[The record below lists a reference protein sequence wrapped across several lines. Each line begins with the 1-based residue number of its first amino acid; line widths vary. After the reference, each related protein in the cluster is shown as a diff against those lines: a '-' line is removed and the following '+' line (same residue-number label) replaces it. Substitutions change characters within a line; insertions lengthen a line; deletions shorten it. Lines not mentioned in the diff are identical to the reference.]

1 MTLQQRFARAVTTVV
16 VRFPATWRLFRGSM
30 QSNFDR
36 LAPAWD
42 GTRTGPE
49 RLRAL
54 REVLAAVPQPPAL
67 VLDIGTGSGAAA
79 RVAAEVWPGAEVTGV
94 DLSPA
99 MVEEAR
105 RRAST
110 PREHYEVA
118 DSSALPF
125 PDASFDVVL
134 LNNMIPFFDE
144 LARVVVPG
152 GHVAIAFGLGERTPI
167 YVPLERVRRELEA
180 RGFAHVGDF
189 AAGGGLALL
198 AERRG
203 YTPAARRGSSVG
215 RAHG

>member
-1 MTLQQRFARAVTTVV
+1 VTLQQRFARAVTTVV
-16 VRFPATWRLFRGSM
+16 VRFPGTWRLFRRRM

-36 LAPAWD
+36 LAPTWD

-54 REVLAAVPQPPAL
+54 REALAAIPQPPAR
-67 VLDIGTGSGAAA
+67 VLDLGTGSGAGA
-79 RVAAEVWPGAEVTGV
+79 RVAAEVWPGAEVTGA

-105 RRAST
+105 RLAST

-125 PDASFDVVL
+125 PDGSFDVVL

-144 LARVVVPG
+144 LVRVVAPG
-152 GHVAIAFGLGERTPI
+152 GHAAIAFGLGERTPI

-180 RGFAHVGDF
+180 RGLVHVADF
-189 AAGGGLALL
+189 AAGGGLSLL
-198 AERRG
+198 AKRPER
-203 YTPAARRGSSVG
+203 S
-215 RAHG
+215 

>member
-1 MTLQQRFARAVTTVV
+1 VTLQQRFARLVTTVV
-16 VRFPATWRLFRGSM
+16 VRFPAAWGLFRGRM

-36 LAPAWD
+36 LAPEWD

-54 REVLAAVPQPPAL
+54 REALGAIPEPPAR
-67 VLDIGTGSGAAA
+67 VLDLGTGSGAAA
-79 RVAAEVWPGAEVTGV
+79 RIAAELWPGAEVTGV

-105 RRAST
+105 RLAAT

-125 PDASFDVVL
+125 PDASFDAVL

-144 LARVVVPG
+144 LARVVAPG
-152 GHVAIAFGLGERTPI
+152 GHAAVAFGLGERTPI

-180 RGFAHVGDF
+180 RGFTHVANF
-189 AAGGGLALL
+189 AASGGLSLL
-198 AERRG
+198 ARR
-203 YTPAARRGSSVG
+203 
-215 RAHG
+215 